1 LYNYDVGS
9 MTWIEQPLI
18 ISGNHVDLISLEQ
31 EHFAELETVAQ
42 DKRIWQFY
50 AYDGSNPAVLRST
63 LESGLADRE
72 KGSQFPFVIF
82 HKQQKRIIGS
92 TRFMDIQRKHKKLE
106 IGTTW
111 LHPDYWGTVINFECK
126 LLLLTHAFEDLGALR
141 VQFKTDEN
149 NIRSR
154 KAIEKVGGKFEGIL
168 RNDMLRDNN
177 TRRNSAYFSIIEE
190 EWSDVKKMLQAA
202 VAAKS

>member
-1 LYNYDVGS
+1 
-9 MTWIEQPLI
+9 MTWIKAPLTI
-18 ISGNHVDLISLEQ
+18 TGRSVDLVSLEPH
-31 EHFAELETVAQ
+31 HFPVLETVAQ

-63 LESGLADRE
+63 LEAGLADRD
-72 KGSQFPFVIF
+72 KGLQFPFVILN
-82 HKQQKRIIGS
+82 KKTNAIIGS
-92 TRFMDIQRKHKKLE
+92 TRFMDIQPKHKKLE

-126 LLLLTHAFEDLGALR
+126 LLLLTYAFETLGVLR

-154 KAIEKVGGKFEGIL
+154 KAIEKVGGRFEGIL

-190 EWSDVKKMLQAA
+190 EWSSVKKMLESA
-202 VAAKS
+202 VALRL

>member
-1 LYNYDVGS
+1 
-9 MTWIEQPLI
+9 MIWITHPL
-18 ISGNHVDLISLEQ
+18 SLTGHHVELISLERK
-31 EHFAELETVAQ
+31 HFPALEAIAD

-50 AYDGSNPAVLRST
+50 AYDGSDPSVLRST
-63 LESGLADRE
+63 LEGGLTDRD

-82 HKQQKRIIGS
+82 HRADKKIIGS
-92 TRFMDIQRKHKKLE
+92 TRFMDIQPKHKKLE

-126 LLLLTHAFEDLGALR
+126 LLLLTHAFESLGALR
-141 VQFKTDEN
+141 LQFKTDEN
-149 NIRSR
+149 NVRSR

-190 EWSDVKKMLQAA
+190 EWSDVKKMLMRA
-202 VAAKS
+202 VADRL

>member
-1 LYNYDVGS
+1 MNWIQYPLTINGS
-9 MTWIEQPLI
+9 
-18 ISGNHVDLISLEQ
+18 HVDLVALEAK
-31 EHFAELETVAQ
+31 HFSDLETVAQ

-50 AYDGSNPAVLRST
+50 AYDGGNPTVLRST
-63 LESGLADRE
+63 LEGGLADRE

-82 HKQQKRIIGS
+82 HKQQNRIIGS
-92 TRFMDIQRKHKKLE
+92 TRFMDIQQKHKKLE

-126 LLLLTHAFEDLGALR
+126 LLLLTHAFEHLGALR

-177 TRRNSAYFSIIEE
+177 SRRNSAYFSIIEE
-190 EWSDVKKMLQAA
+190 EWGAVKKMLQTA
-202 VAAKS
+202 VTAKS

>member
-1 LYNYDVGS
+1 MS
-9 MTWIEQPLI
+9 WIKTPLTI
-18 ISGNHVDLISLEQ
+18 PGRSVDLVSLEPG
-31 EHFAELETVAQ
+31 HFPVLETVAQ

-63 LESGLADRE
+63 LEAGLADRE
-72 KGSQFPFVIF
+72 RGSQFPFVIF
-82 HKQQKRIIGS
+82 NKQTSGIIGS
-92 TRFMDIQRKHKKLE
+92 TRFMDIQPKHKKLE

-111 LHPDYWGTVINFECK
+111 LHPDHWGTVINFECK
-126 LLLLTHAFEDLGALR
+126 LLLLTYAFETLGALR

-154 KAIEKVGGKFEGIL
+154 KAIEKVGGRFEGIL

-190 EWSDVKKMLQAA
+190 EWGGVKKMLESA
-202 VAAKS
+202 VVLRS

>member
-1 LYNYDVGS
+1 MS
-9 MTWIEQPLI
+9 WIKYPLTLQ
-18 ISGNHVDLISLEQ
+18 GRFVDLISLE
-31 EHFAELETVAQ
+31 EKYFPELEVLAQ
-42 DKRIWQFY
+42 EKKIWQFY
-50 AYDGSNPAVLRST
+50 AYDGSAPGVLRST

-72 KGSQFPFVIF
+72 KGTQFPFVIL
-82 HKQQKRIIGS
+82 HKKENRLIGS
-92 TRFMDIQRKHKKLE
+92 TRFMDIQPKHKKLE

-126 LLLLTHAFEDLGALR
+126 LLLLTYCFETLGALR

-149 NIRSR
+149 NVRSR

-190 EWSDVKKMLQAA
+190 EWRNVKSTLEEA
-202 VAAKS
+202 VAYKGHM

>member
-1 LYNYDVGS
+1 MN
-9 MTWIEQPLI
+9 WIEHPLTI
-18 ISGNHVDLISLEQ
+18 KGTHADLISLEPK
-31 EHFAELETVAQ
+31 HFSDLETVAQ

-50 AYDGSNPAVLRST
+50 AYDGSDPTTLRST
-63 LESGLADRE
+63 LESGLADRG
-72 KGSQFPFVIF
+72 KGLQFPFVIF
-82 HKQQKRIIGS
+82 HKQQNRIIGS
-92 TRFMDIQRKHKKLE
+92 TRFMDIQPKHKKLE

-111 LHPDYWGTVINFECK
+111 LHPDHWGTVINFECK
-126 LLLLTHAFEDLGALR
+126 LLLLTHAFEELGTLR

-202 VAAKS
+202 VATKS